1 MKDSNEDV
9 YSLLLSLRSK
19 SGFYGFVLVSLLFV
33 GGSFGYIDLT
43 IEGPSTVTVGETFI
57 ISGTSRQEAAE
68 RVNLYLLDLSEPV
81 AHAVVGMRP
90 PFTFEFEVSVSSDGL
105 NYL

>member
-33 GGSFGYIDLT
+33 GGSFGYIDLN
-43 IEGPSTVTVGETFI
+43 
-57 ISGTSRQEAAE
+57 SGQ
-68 RVNLYLLDLSEPV
+68 
-81 AHAVVGMRP
+81 
-90 PFTFEFEVSVSSDGL
+90 
-105 NYL
+105 